1 MKIKD
6 VLYFLGLLY
15 WKRIDLP
22 CQWLGF
28 RANVREIVLLTAIY
42 RVVLQIVFF
51 LCGNQQ
57 GWLVTQR
64 LDTFMEWLLYLFCW
78 KIVVVFILLSQSCKK
93 RRIWIYAY
101 IYIYMCIN
109 IYVQL
114 CTYMYIIY
122 IWKYL
127 MMMQLVDWQL
137 SNHKVYQKLTAEVS
151 ENQWAS
157 DFTMRRWWWPLL
169 RFHQKKQ
176 VGERWLRDSLCS
188 EKPSGL

>member
-101 IYIYMCIN
+101 IYVYQHICTIMY
-109 IYVQL
+109 IYV
-114 CTYMYIIY
+114 YIIY
-122 IWKYL
+122 IYGSIWWWYSL
-127 MMMQLVDWQL
+127 
-137 SNHKVYQKLTAEVS
+137 LTGNLGTIKFTRNSPQRSPKIS
-151 ENQWAS
+151 EPAIS
-157 DFTMRRWWWPLL
+157 PCEDGGGRCCDFTKKTGWWKVTQ
-169 RFHQKKQ
+169 R
-176 VGERWLRDSLCS
+176 
-188 EKPSGL
+188 